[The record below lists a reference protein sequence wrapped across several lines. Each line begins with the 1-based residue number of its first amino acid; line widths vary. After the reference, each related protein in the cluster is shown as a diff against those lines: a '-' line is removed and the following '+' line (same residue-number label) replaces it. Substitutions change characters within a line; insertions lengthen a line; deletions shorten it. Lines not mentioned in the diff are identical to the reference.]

1 MRPAPH
7 ATTVPAARAGRVVR
21 GGRRGAWLLVLVLP
35 LALVLPC
42 AHATA
47 QAAPLAP
54 VAGAGGGGVGGGGA
68 GEYDQLGT
76 APRAP
81 ARSVRRGAVLR
92 AVSPGRTTGPRER
105 RSVAPPLPGGPP
117 SSPRSVVLRC

>member
-1 MRPAPH
+1 M
-7 ATTVPAARAGRVVR
+7 R